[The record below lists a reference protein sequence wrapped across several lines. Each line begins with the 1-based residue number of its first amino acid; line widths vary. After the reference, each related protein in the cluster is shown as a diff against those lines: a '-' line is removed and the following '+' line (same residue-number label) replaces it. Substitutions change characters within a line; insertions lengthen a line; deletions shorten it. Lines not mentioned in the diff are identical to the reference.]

1 MLDYLMS
8 RDLLS
13 HSKDIVCAYISKHS
27 IAQHEIMD
35 MFNDIYTKLKAIANH
50 DAQTE
55 QKQTIYEDYLIC
67 LEDGKRLKTL
77 KRHLHKTYGLTPEQ
91 YRKKWNLPADYPMV
105 APNYS
110 NKRKHIAKQNNFG
123 KLDN

>member
-1 MLDYLMS
+1 MS

-13 HSKDIVCAYISKHS
+13 HAKDIVCAYISKHN
-27 IAQHEIMD
+27 IHQHEIMD
-35 MFNDIYTKLKAIANH
+35 MFNEVYSKLKTIANNEIKN
-50 DAQTE
+50 E
-55 QKQTIYEDYLIC
+55 QKQTIYDDYLIC

-77 KRHLHKTYGLTPEQ
+77 KRHLHKTYSLTPEQ

-110 NKRKHIAKQNNFG
+110 TKRKHIAKQNNFG
-123 KLDN
+123 KVD